1 MKYILRFTTN
11 SVLKTLPLG
20 IEKLPSEEVISY
32 DAGTEIPIGG
42 YASNLQGNHIRVY
55 LEELK
60 SEWIENAEQQFYCS
74 GDDVEILLAEETREA
89 VSRQYPPTRP
99 TKVDLDVPHHSQLNN
114 KIHPSGACNV
124 TSVAM
129 VLKYY
134 KIDSRTPADI
144 QNDVQLE
151 DVLMKKTLDWDSYY
165 GYHGGTRT
173 RHIPQF
179 IIRLV
184 REWGEKYGAGNL
196 QNSYFKEFASE
207 EDIKQHLAKG
217 NPVIMHGWFTN
228 SGHIIVVKGYDDN
241 EGVWIC
247 NDPNGKWLG
256 YRGGY
261 DDISVSGADVRYS
274 YKSVHTYCYENGGI
288 WCHFP
293 VPKPGSNPTPIK
305 LGSRILKIAEPYMSG
320 EDVRQVQGALN
331 KANISVEIDGI
342 FGKKTEEAV
351 RQFQGQKNFKVDGIV
366 GPATLLELGL

>member
-1 MKYILRFTTN
+1 MMKYILRFTTN
-11 SVLKTLPLG
+11 SVLKTLPLAV
-20 IEKLPSEEVISY
+20 EKLPSEEVTSY

-42 YASNLQGNHIRVY
+42 YAPNLQGNHIRVY

-60 SEWIENAEQQFYCS
+60 SEWIENSEKQFYCS

-99 TKVDLDVPHHSQLNN
+99 SKVDLDVPYHSQLNN
-114 KIHPSGACNV
+114 EINPLGACNV

-134 KIDSRTPADI
+134 KVDSRTPADI

-151 DVLMKKTLDWDSYY
+151 DVLMEKTLDWDSYY
-165 GYHGGTRT
+165 GYYGGTRT
-173 RHIPQF
+173 RHLPQF
-179 IIRLV
+179 LIRLI
-184 REWGEKYGAGNL
+184 REWGEKYGGGNL
-196 QNSYFKEFASE
+196 LNSYFKEFASE

-217 NPVIMHGWFTN
+217 NPVIIHGYFTH
-228 SGHIIVVKGYDDN
+228 SGHIIVVKGYDDSR
-241 EGVWIC
+241 GVWIC
-247 NDPNGKWLG
+247 NDPYGKWLG

-261 DDISVSGADVRYS
+261 NNNISGANVNYS
-274 YKSVHTYCYENGGI
+274 YADLRAVCHIGGGI

-293 VPKPGSNPTPIK
+293 VPKPGTNPTPIK

-320 EDVRQVQGALN
+320 EDVRQVQEALK

-351 RQFQGQKNFKVDGIV
+351 KQFQGQKNLKVDGIV
-366 GPATLLELGL
+366 GPVTLLELGL